1 MTNQESRQEEK
12 AYMHWLYQA
21 VGMGNH
27 RFIQEAAKMGKPQ
40 RMQESGRKGGV

>member
-27 RFIQEAAKMGKPQ
+27 RFIQEVAKMGPPQ
-40 RMQESGRKGGV
+40 RIYELVQK